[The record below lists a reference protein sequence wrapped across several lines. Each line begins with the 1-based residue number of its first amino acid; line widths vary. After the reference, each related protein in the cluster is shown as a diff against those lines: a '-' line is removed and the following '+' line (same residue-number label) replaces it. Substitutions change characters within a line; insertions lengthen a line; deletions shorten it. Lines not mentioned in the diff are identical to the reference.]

1 MKIKKLKTFEI
12 IGVLLSIFIGSALHF
27 VFEWSGY
34 QKIVALIAAVNES
47 TWEHLKLG
55 FWPLLFWTIIE
66 YFVFR
71 KKIRNFF
78 FSKFMTLLSF
88 CISVPLIFYT
98 YTFILG
104 DNYLPLDILTFI
116 ISVILGQYF
125 GYKIMTSSKN
135 YNLEKIGVILIAIMV
150 IKFLLFSYFPPKILL
165 FKDPV
170 TSGYGIVN
178 NKNY

>member
-1 MKIKKLKTFEI
+1 MKINKLKKFEI
-12 IGVLLSIFIGSALHF
+12 IGALLSIFFGSALHF
-27 VFEWSGY
+27 VFELSGY

-55 FWPLLFWTIIE
+55 FWPLLLWSIIE

-78 FSKFMTLLSF
+78 FSKFITLFSF
-88 CISVPLIFYT
+88 CILVPSVFYI

-116 ISVILGQYF
+116 ISVLLGQYF
-125 GYKIMTSSKN
+125 GYKIMTSNKN
-135 YNLEKIGVILIAIMV
+135 YNLEKIGVILIVVMV
-150 IKFLLFSYFPPKILL
+150 IKFLLFSYFPPKIFL

-170 TSGYGIVN
+170 SGGYGILN
-178 NKNY
+178 NKNF